1 MFCGACAG
9 STGGGAKVIRV
20 IICFKAAR
28 RSVYKTMHPNS
39 VRIIHVD
46 GERIDDGTVS
56 AVGAYMLVYFLITA
70 AAVLLV
76 SLDGMSFETNFTAVA
91 ACLNNIGPGL
101 GAVGPACNYA
111 AFSWL
116 SKLVLTL
123 SMLIGRL
130 EIYPI
135 LLLFTPTVWRK
146 IHR

>member
-1 MFCGACAG
+1 MPPPAVAE
-9 STGGGAKVIRV
+9 
-20 IICFKAAR
+20 KAAV
-28 RSVYKTMHPNS
+28 SPAA
-39 VRIIHVD
+39 
-46 GERIDDGTVS
+46 TVS
-56 AVGAYMLVYFLITA
+56 AVGAYMLAYFIITA
-70 AAVLLV
+70 AAILLV

-101 GAVGPACNYA
+101 GAVGPVQNYA

-146 IHR
+146 IQG